1 MTNGTIQNKES
12 FLNRVAERL
21 GRERRS
27 SGVTTPDYEYQP
39 QHKVYQGYTPDE
51 LLGVLK
57 EHCLKI
63 HTELVETDAVSLYD
77 SLYNQVSR
85 FGGGPVIVPKD
96 DRFKEFGLSGLLADT
111 WPQEGTQ
118 VWEWDAAA
126 GDENI
131 KRAEQAN
138 VGITFSEITLAES
151 GTVVLFSSK
160 DKGRSVSLLP
170 TTYIAIVPKS
180 TIVPRMT
187 QASRII
193 KQRIAEG
200 SVIPSCIN
208 YVTGPSNSADIEMD
222 LVVGVHGPV
231 KAAYIVVTDR

>member
-12 FLNRVAERL
+12 FLNRIAERL
-21 GRERRS
+21 GRSRRT
-27 SGVTTPDYEYQP
+27 SGVTAPDYTYQP
-39 QHKVYQGYTPDE
+39 QHRVCQGYTPDQ
-51 LLGVLK
+51 LLAVLK

-63 HTELVETDAVSLYD
+63 HTELIETEAVGLHEA
-77 SLYNQVSR
+77 LAAQVAR
-85 FGGGPVIVPKD
+85 FGGGPVIIPKD
-96 DRFKEFGLSGLLADT
+96 KRFKEFGLSGLLTDA
-111 WPQEGTQ
+111 WAKEGTQ
-118 VWEWDAAA
+118 VWEWDAVR
-126 GDENI
+126 GEDNI
-131 KRAEQAN
+131 RRAEQAN
-138 VGITFSEITLAES
+138 VGITFSDITLAES

-160 DKGRSVSLLP
+160 DRGRSVSLLP

-180 TIVPRMT
+180 SIVPRMT

-193 KQRIAEG
+193 KQKTAEG